1 MKNKLEKFVEENR
14 EAFDELEPRSDLWL
28 DISLKV
34 LDKDEVSRP
43 IWFRQ
48 TFWRYAAAVVIL
60 LSVGLGVFQLG
71 RYTQRMESIVM
82 EPATLQQIAPELAQV
97 EAYYTSLIS
106 EQRQQLNAADLKN
119 LNADMAGDFS
129 RDLTSLDSAYVR
141 LKRDLYKGANKE
153 QIVNAMI
160 LNLQLRSEIIGRQI
174 ETLGKIKS
182 IKEDNRKDEKIS
194 I

>member
-1 MKNKLEKFVEENR
+1 MKNRLERFVEDNR
-14 EAFDELEPRSDLWL
+14 DAFDELEPRSDLWL

-34 LDKDEVSRP
+34 LDKEEVSRP

-48 TFWRYAAAVVIL
+48 TFWRYAAAVIIL
-60 LSVGLGVFQLG
+60 LSIGLGVFQLG
-71 RYTQRMESIVM
+71 RYTQRMESVVM

-106 EQRQQLNAADLKN
+106 EQRQQLNDADLKN

-129 RDLTSLDSAYVR
+129 RDLSSLDSAYVR

-153 QIVNAMI
+153 QIVSAMI
-160 LNLQLRSEIIGRQI
+160 QNLQLRSEIISRQI
-174 ETLGKIKS
+174 ETLGKIKN
-182 IKEDNRKDEKIS
+182 IREDNRKDEKVS

>member
-1 MKNKLEKFVEENR
+1 MRNKLEKFVEDNR

-34 LDKDEVSRP
+34 LDKEEVSRP

-60 LSVGLGVFQLG
+60 LSLGLGVFQLG
-71 RYTQRMESIVM
+71 RYTQRMESVVM

-97 EAYYTSLIS
+97 EAYYNSLIS
-106 EQRQQLNAADLKN
+106 EQQQQLNDTDLKN

-160 LNLQLRSEIIGRQI
+160 QNLQLRSEIISRQI
-174 ETLGKIKS
+174 ETLSKIKT

>member
-1 MKNKLEKFVEENR
+1 
-14 EAFDELEPRSDLWL
+14 
-28 DISLKV
+28 
-34 LDKDEVSRP
+34 
-43 IWFRQ
+43 
-48 TFWRYAAAVVIL
+48 
-60 LSVGLGVFQLG
+60 
-71 RYTQRMESIVM
+71 M
-82 EPATLQQIAPELAQV
+82 EPATLQQLAPELAQV
-97 EAYYTSLIS
+97 EAYYTSLIR
-106 EQRQQLNAADLKN
+106 EQRQQLNDADVKN

-160 LNLQLRSEIIGRQI
+160 QNLQLRSEIISRQI
-174 ETLGKIKS
+174 ETLSKIKT